1 MGSWGKDNKKHVI
14 ARSVATWQSIF
25 FGITRLR
32 RSALPLFRLHT
43 PHNKADPL
51 IADRLP
57 TNAERKGF
65 EPLERKAFN
74 GFRDRPD
81 RPLRHLSFAALK
93 AGSFMIKATSR
104 RLAETEGFEPPKP
117 FGLTVFK
124 TAAIDHSAISPLQKY
139 NNFPLVENFRR
150 KKTFFR

>member
-1 MGSWGKDNKKHVI
+1 MLNFLLIYLLPNLLGFVEWLKGNDGKSPLHH
-14 ARSVATWQSIF
+14 
-25 FGITRLR
+25 R
-32 RSALPLFRLHT
+32 RRGLLY
-43 PHNKADPL
+43 
-51 IADRLP
+51 
-57 TNAERKGF
+57 AERKGF

-81 RPLRHLSFAALK
+81 RPLRHLSLLPCQ
-93 AGSFMIKATSR
+93 AGSFQYESDLR

-139 NNFPLVENFRR
+139 NFFP
-150 KKTFFR
+150 

>member
-81 RPLRHLSFAALK
+81 RPLRHLSKKPCGDRGIRTPEAFRLNGFQDRRYRPLSHISAAKIQLFA
-93 AGSFMIKATSR
+93 FMQLI
-104 RLAETEGFEPPKP
+104 
-117 FGLTVFK
+117 
-124 TAAIDHSAISPLQKY
+124 
-139 NNFPLVENFRR
+139 RR
-150 KKTFFR
+150 KKKFYLCIFNAFQVRSL